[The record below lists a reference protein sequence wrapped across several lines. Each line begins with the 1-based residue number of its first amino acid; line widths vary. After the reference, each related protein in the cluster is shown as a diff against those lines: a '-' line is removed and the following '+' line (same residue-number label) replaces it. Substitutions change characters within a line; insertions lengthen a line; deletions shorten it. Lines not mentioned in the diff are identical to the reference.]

1 MYQMLNFQS
10 ENKNET
16 LSTIKNANTLT
27 KPISESWLLEFVI
40 NTGKPVEKN
49 AKYSERIE
57 TTLHLIKYLK
67 SVRFAGLFTETFE
80 FNRICRDLK
89 ILEK

>member
-1 MYQMLNFQS
+1 MIS
-10 ENKNET
+10 ENKNEI
-16 LSTIKNANTLT
+16 LSTIKSANTVT
-27 KPISESWLLEFVI
+27 KPTSESWLLEFVI

-57 TTLHLIKYLK
+57 TTLHFAKFLK
-67 SVRFAGLFTETFE
+67 SVRFAGLFTETVEF
-80 FNRICRDLK
+80 FNRICKDLK